1 MVWDIHILILNYRT
15 EDIWFLHFPSFI
27 RQFNLKSIGSHQWW
41 VEPTMYVAIIMIN
54 GSLFMNISFWLK
66 LANIHRASSHGGKII
81 IVIIFHDLYK
91 HSVETLNTHFMIT
104 IKAGIQMVWSLA
116 FSCSFNFNWLQIK
129 YIYIYWARKNP
140 LCFEEQIY
148 TESKTSAVSYII
160 LETSLLNILTCTGF
174 SAVTVECL
182 QSSG

>member
-1 MVWDIHILILNYRT
+1 MVWDTHILILNHRT

-27 RQFNLKSIGSHQWW
+27 RQFNLKSMGSHQWW

-54 GSLFMNISFWLK
+54 GSLFMDISFWLK
-66 LANIHRASSHGGKII
+66 LASIHRASSHGGKII

-104 IKAGIQMVWSLA
+104 IKVEIQMVWSLA

-129 YIYIYWARKNP
+129 YIYIYT
-140 LCFEEQIY
+140 EQGKIHFVLKSKY
-148 TESKTSAVSYII
+148 IQRKTSAVSYII
-160 LETSLLNILTCTGF
+160 LETTFLNILTCTGF

-182 QSSG
+182 